1 MTTSLNTS
9 TSELLDC
16 REDFFREED
25 SEICVPSC
33 YTWKT
38 LETITIDVLMLL
50 SAIVGFIF
58 GLVVLVIIIVHQVQ
72 KNVSNPMVMNIIFL
86 DRNH

>member
-1 MTTSLNTS
+1 MATSPNTS

-33 YTWKT
+33 YTWKGYSRT
-38 LETITIDVLMLL
+38 KTIAIDAIIFL
-50 SAIVGFIF
+50 SLIVGFIS
-58 GLVVLVIIIVHQVQ
+58 GLFVLVISFIRF
-72 KNVSNPMVMNIIFL
+72 KRM
-86 DRNH
+86 